1 MERIQRCG
9 KSMVCHRVGFSIRR
23 MLENLIDVGNMTIYK
38 SDQVLLGIQLRKVSH
53 LVETLYVSIKDI

>member
-1 MERIQRCG
+1 
-9 KSMVCHRVGFSIRR
+9 MVCHRVGFSIRR

-38 SDQVLLGIQLRKVSH
+38 SDQVLLAIQLRKVSH